1 MSHDR
6 SISLTEFDA
15 QLMWELPKDSKLPP
29 QNFWVSDASLD
40 DTFDVGKNKIRKRL
54 KMLQSRG
61 LVNQKMAL
69 WALTPA
75 GRAILVRQDL
85 GR

>member
-1 MSHDR
+1 MADR
-6 SISLTEFDA
+6 NISITELDA
-15 QLMWELPKDSKLPP
+15 QLMWELPKDLKEPIP
-29 QNFWVSDASLD
+29 VHWRSDSQLAETLD
-40 DTFDVGKNKIRKRL
+40 LEKNQVRKRL